1 MEMNETPV
9 VNFHLMHNFNPHP
22 RMGMNGTLQK
32 TAVDSFVFQPTPP
45 HGDEPMPDSREPSSA
60 SFQPTPPHG
69 DEQQK
74 ESIVLTND

>member
-1 MEMNETPV
+1 MGMNDTPV

-22 RMGMNGTLQK
+22 RMGMNQVISYLEFLADT
-32 TAVDSFVFQPTPP
+32 
-45 HGDEPMPDSREPSSA
+45 
-60 SFQPTPPHG
+60 FQPTPPHG